1 MPLRPRNRKKPRL
14 RETTVTHNSVFAADR
29 LKCRPRNAF
38 GTGIFLSNSEPRTIR
53 LCLKLWRG
61 ARGFRRVAVADRG
74 KITRRSACASR
85 VGQRALALANFF
97 HLLFPQLSTI
107 NYQLSSGGIAQL
119 VERQLCKLEVRGSN
133 PLASKALQGVEAT
146 STIGRTS
153 GSLAGA

>member
-38 GTGIFLSNSEPRTIR
+38 GTGIFLSNSEPRTTR

-107 NYQLSSGGIAQL
+107 NYLQRGHSSVGRA
-119 VERQLCKLEVRGSN
+119 
-133 PLASKALQGVEAT
+133 PALQAGSQGFESPCLQ
-146 STIGRTS
+146 ST
-153 GSLAGA
+153 LAAQRRA